1 MEKSKMKKI
10 NQKEERSLRNDRIKR
25 IKNEGNEVES
35 DGRRNRDGQTASGG
49 GKITEPRGTRK
60 LELNNKRDESNR
72 KTKKSFLIVYVYLKA
87 DFLKAVM
94 FDSVHLPG

>member
-35 DGRRNRDGQTASGG
+35 DGRRNRDTVRWRKDNG
-49 GKITEPRGTRK
+49 TERHKKVGIK
-60 LELNNKRDESNR
+60 QQKR
-72 KTKKSFLIVYVYLKA
+72 
-87 DFLKAVM
+87 
-94 FDSVHLPG
+94 